1 MSNPLYRARGGGAI
15 SPRPLR
21 HLFQWSDDEEE
32 VSGYAS
38 RTISFVQTGFV
49 SANMAANNNDDDLRH
64 RMEAREQASRTQQE
78 ALNKIQLMLS
88 EILANRNN
96 ENSENNEREDD
107 KNTKDSFSVDAEV
120 IKSIQAPQTS
130 ISATSDHKLVT

>member
-1 MSNPLYRARGGGAI
+1 
-15 SPRPLR
+15 
-21 HLFQWSDDEEE
+21 LFQWSDDEEE

-64 RMEAREQASRTQQE
+64 HMEAREQASRTQQE
-78 ALNKIQLMLS
+78 ALNKIQLLLS
-88 EILANRNN
+88 EILTNRNN

-120 IKSIQAPQTS
+120 IKSIQAQIVS
-130 ISATSDHKLVT
+130 LAQWDELKK